1 MIYNTGGM
9 NKKRILIFCLLLAA
23 AGGFLVYYSNK
34 VIADAGSGRLF
45 NDVSIIPYNKTGL
58 LPGTSKLLKNGH
70 INPYYLYRID
80 AAVKLLAAGKIKYVI
95 ISGDNG
101 RLEYNE
107 PALMRAD
114 LIGAGVDSSV
124 IFADYAGFRTF
135 DSVIRLKEVFG
146 QDSVT
151 IISQQF
157 HNEWAIYIAERENID
172 AIAFNAKDVSI
183 AMGRRTQLREKLARV
198 KVLMDF
204 WMGKSQNSLEKKSI
218 SRVSN
223 CLASYSKKS
232 PRQ

>member
-1 MIYNTGGM
+1 MEYCQLQVNNTGYM
-9 NKKRILIFCLLLAA
+9 NRKKIIIFFLLLTV

-34 VIADAGSGRLF
+34 VIADAASGRLF
-45 NDVSIIPYNKTGL
+45 NDPLIIPYNKTGL
-58 LPGTSKLLKNGH
+58 LLGTSKLLKNGH

-80 AAVKLLAAGKIKYVI
+80 AAVKLLAAGKIKYVV
-95 ISGDNG
+95 ISGDNS
-101 RLEYNE
+101 RPEYNE

-114 LIGAGVDSSV
+114 LMGAGVDSSV

-135 DSVIRLKEVFG
+135 DSVVRLKEVFG

-157 HNEWAIYIAERENID
+157 HNERAIYIAERENIQ

-198 KVLMDF
+198 KVLLDF
-204 WMGKSQNSLEKKSI
+204 WVGKKPKFLGQRIYLPG
-218 SRVSN
+218 R
-223 CLASYSKKS
+223 
-232 PRQ
+232 